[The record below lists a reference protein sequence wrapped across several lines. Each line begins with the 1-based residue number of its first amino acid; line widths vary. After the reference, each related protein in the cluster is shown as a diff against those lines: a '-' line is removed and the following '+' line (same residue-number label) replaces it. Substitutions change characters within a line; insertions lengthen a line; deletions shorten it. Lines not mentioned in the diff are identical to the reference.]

1 MRNLLL
7 VTATGFALALMAAP
21 SFSAEATPAA
31 DATKAATSDA
41 TKTISSSIED
51 QCAAILAD
59 KAGHSEADVKTCEKL
74 K

>member
-31 DATKAATSDA
+31 DATKAATE
-41 TKTISSSIED
+41 TKASSSIED